1 MLVPVSRLDAFP
13 LIDPAHAS
21 LTLLLNQAAHGD
33 VAARERAFQR
43 IYAELH
49 TVARRLMLGERSG
62 HTLGATA
69 LVHELYLRVFAD
81 ESAGWADRDQFL
93 RYARA
98 AMSHLLI
105 DHARRRNSQRRGG
118 GLQSPADQR
127 DFADADDGDALFD
140 LDEAL
145 RTLARVNPRAARV
158 LELRCLAGLEVEQT
172 ASVLGISERT
182 VCRDWDLA
190 RGLLSQML
198 ASAAA
203 SPTARIDDGHRA

>member
-1 MLVPVSRLDAFP
+1 M
-13 LIDPAHAS
+13 IHPAPES
-21 LTLLLNQAAHGD
+21 ITVLLNQAAQGD
-33 VAARERAFQR
+33 ITARDRVFER
-43 IYAELH
+43 IYTELH
-49 TVARRLMLGERSG
+49 TVARRLMRGERSG

-69 LVHELYLRVFAD
+69 VVHELYLRVFAA
-81 ESAGWADRDQFL
+81 ESAGWADREQFL

-118 GLQSPADQR
+118 GGGLPPIDNQDLADI
-127 DFADADDGDALFD
+127 DDSNALVD

-145 RTLARVNPRAARV
+145 QTLGRINPRAARV
-158 LELRCLAGLEVEQT
+158 LELRCLAGLEVDQT

-198 ASAAA
+198 APLDS
-203 SPTARIDDGHRA
+203 SPTAISNDGCTA

>member
-1 MLVPVSRLDAFP
+1 MCTLVA
-13 LIDPAHAS
+13 DPAHAS
-21 LTLLLNQAAHGD
+21 LTVLLNQAAHGD
-33 VAARERAFQR
+33 ITARHEAFQR

-49 TVARRLMLGERSG
+49 TLARRLMLGERSG
-62 HTLGATA
+62 HTLGPTA

-81 ESAGWADRDQFL
+81 ESAGWVDREQFL

-105 DHARRRNSQRRGG
+105 DYARRRNTQRRGG
-118 GLQSPADQR
+118 GLRAVAD
-127 DFADADDGDALFD
+127 DADLADPDDGYVLAD
-140 LDEAL
+140 LDQAL
-145 RTLARVNPRAARV
+145 QTLARVNPRAARV

-172 ASVLGISERT
+172 ASLLGISERT

-198 ASAAA
+198 APTDPPQAAL
-203 SPTARIDDGHRA
+203 SDDGCLA

>member
-1 MLVPVSRLDAFP
+1 LQSRPDASHV
-13 LIDPAHAS
+13 IDTAQAS
-21 LTLLLNQAAHGD
+21 LTLLLNQAANGD
-33 VAARERAFQR
+33 VAARERAFER

-69 LVHELYLRVFAD
+69 LVHELYLRVFVND
-81 ESAGWADRDQFL
+81 SAGWADREQFL
-93 RYARA
+93 RYART

-118 GLQSPADQR
+118 ALHSLADEP
-127 DFADADDGDALFD
+127 DHGDAGDGDALVD

-145 RTLARVNPRAARV
+145 QSLARINPRAARV

-182 VCRDWDLA
+182 VCRDWDMA

-198 ASAAA
+198 APAH
-203 SPTARIDDGHRA
+203 PPQTAGSDDRRRA

>member
-1 MLVPVSRLDAFP
+1 MTDTAY
-13 LIDPAHAS
+13 AS
-21 LTLLLNQAAHGD
+21 LTLLLNQAANGD

-49 TVARRLMLGERSG
+49 RIARRLMLGERSG
-62 HTLGATA
+62 HTLSATA
-69 LVHELYLRVFAD
+69 LVHELYLSVFAD
-81 ESAGWADRDQFL
+81 ESAGWADREQFL
-93 RYARA
+93 RYART

-118 GLQSPADQR
+118 LQSPATER
-127 DFADADDGDALFD
+127 DFAEAEQVDALVD

-145 RTLARVNPRAARV
+145 QTLARVNPRAARV

-172 ASVLGISERT
+172 ATVLGISERT

-198 ASAAA
+198 APADPSW
-203 SPTARIDDGHRA
+203 SPTDNDGRRA

>member
-1 MLVPVSRLDAFP
+1 M
-13 LIDPAHAS
+13 IDPAHAS
-21 LTLLLNQAAHGD
+21 LTGLLNQAAHGD
-33 VAARERAFQR
+33 ATARHDAFQC

-49 TVARRLMLGERSG
+49 ALARRLMLGERSG

-81 ESAGWADRDQFL
+81 ESAGWADREQFL

-105 DHARRRNSQRRGG
+105 DYARRRNTQRRGG
-118 GLQSPADQR
+118 RLQSQEESRNIDLADP
-127 DFADADDGDALFD
+127 DDGYVLAD
-140 LDEAL
+140 LDQAL
-145 RTLARVNPRAARV
+145 QTLARVNPRAARV

-172 ASVLGISERT
+172 ASLLGISERT

-198 ASAAA
+198 VPTESSQAAP
-203 SPTARIDDGHRA
+203 SDDGCHA

>member
-1 MLVPVSRLDAFP
+1 M
-13 LIDPAHAS
+13 IDTAHAS
-21 LTLLLNQAAHGD
+21 LTALLNQAAHGD
-33 VAARERAFQR
+33 VTARHHVFQR

-49 TVARRLMLGERSG
+49 TLARRLMLGERSG

-81 ESAGWADRDQFL
+81 ESAGWADREQFL

-105 DHARRRNSQRRGG
+105 DYARRRNSQRRGG
-118 GLQSPADQR
+118 GLQSAAEDIDLADP
-127 DFADADDGDALFD
+127 DDGNVLAD
-140 LDEAL
+140 LDQAL
-145 RTLARVNPRAARV
+145 QTLARINPRASQV
-158 LELRCLAGLEVEQT
+158 LELRCLAGLEVDQT
-172 ASVLGISERT
+172 ATVLGISERT

-198 ASAAA
+198 APADPSQATPSNDNCCA
-203 SPTARIDDGHRA
+203 

>member
-1 MLVPVSRLDAFP
+1 MRPRV
-13 LIDPAHAS
+13 IDTAHAS
-21 LTLLLNQAAHGD
+21 LTVLLNQAAGGD
-33 VAARERAFQR
+33 VAARDRVFER
-43 IYAELH
+43 IYAELR
-49 TVARRLMLGERSG
+49 TVARRLMLGEGSG

-69 LVHELYLRVFAD
+69 LVHELYLRLFAG

-98 AMSHLLI
+98 AMAHLLV

-118 GLQSPADQR
+118 GLQSSADQR
-127 DFADADDGDALFD
+127 EHGQSDDTDALVD

-145 RTLARVNPRAARV
+145 QMLARVHPRAARV
-158 LELRCLAGLEVEQT
+158 LELRCLAGLEVEQV
-172 ASVLGISERT
+172 ASALGVSERT

-198 ASAAA
+198 SAA
-203 SPTARIDDGHRA
+203 SHDDRDA